1 MLIGGRI
8 DGSAC
13 GIRTVERGGVAR
25 CCSLGASRQGAGP
38 PSGDGAVAGGRRAE
52 CDGAVDCRTARRP
65 QRAGAGRGRSGARCD
80 CRLPHPRHPRP
91 GRTRVWGALQ
101 PWRHAPGVAR
111 DRLRLADAATAPP
124 QGRRRGPRRV
134 QKKLP
139 QMVEDIAR
147 EHPGQPIELWF
158 QDEMRVGQK
167 GTLTRVWAAKGERAT
182 APRDLRFGY
191 ASLFGAVCPV
201 RDTGAAI
208 VMPMVNTIAMNEHL
222 IEIGRCVSPGAH
234 AVLILDGAGWH
245 PREGLAVPA
254 NITLLFLPTYSP
266 ELNPV
271 EELWHELR
279 RRFLANRVIDTLE
292 DLIEA
297 CCNAWNAALHQPGFI
312 KSVTGFSWL
321 PALTT
326 L

>member
-1 MLIGGRI
+1 
-8 DGSAC
+8 
-13 GIRTVERGGVAR
+13 
-25 CCSLGASRQGAGP
+25 
-38 PSGDGAVAGGRRAE
+38 
-52 CDGAVDCRTARRP
+52 
-65 QRAGAGRGRSGARCD
+65 
-80 CRLPHPRHPRP
+80 
-91 GRTRVWGALQ
+91 
-101 PWRHAPGVAR
+101 
-111 DRLRLADAATAPP
+111 
-124 QGRRRGPRRV
+124 
-134 QKKLP
+134 
-139 QMVEDIAR
+139 MVEDIAR

-191 ASLFGAVCPV
+191 AYLFGAVCPV

-297 CCNAWNAALHQPGFI
+297 CCNAWNAALHKPGFI
-312 KSVTGFSWL
+312 KSVTGFSIPASLTPASLAAKPLSWTNRSGGCSSRCRSSMRL
-321 PALTT
+321 PFRCMTPLGCRLHRHQPGAAGGAYRRL
-326 L
+326 LQPSRHLRAVHQRGQGRS

>member
-8 DGSAC
+8 DGGAC

-25 CCSLGASRQGAGP
+25 CGSLGASRQGAGP

-52 CDGAVDCRTARRP
+52 CDGPTIRDVAQRAADLGGSLQRDGDCGSCRPPWRGRAGAVDCRTARRP

-182 APRDLRFGY
+182 APRD
-191 ASLFGAVCPV
+191 
-201 RDTGAAI
+201 
-208 VMPMVNTIAMNEHL
+208 
-222 IEIGRCVSPGAH
+222 
-234 AVLILDGAGWH
+234 
-245 PREGLAVPA
+245 GLAVPA
-254 NITLLFLPTYSP
+254 NITLLFLPSYSP

>member
-8 DGSAC
+8 DGGAC

-25 CCSLGASRQGAGP
+25 CGSLGASRQGAGP

-52 CDGAVDCRTARRP
+52 CDGPTIRDVA
-65 QRAGAGRGRSGARCD
+65 QRAADLGGSLQRDGDCGS

-191 ASLFGAVCPV
+191 AYLFGAVCPV

-222 IEIGRCVSPGAH
+222 IEIGRCVSPGA
-234 AVLILDGAGWH
+234 
-245 PREGLAVPA
+245 
-254 NITLLFLPTYSP
+254 
-266 ELNPV
+266 
-271 EELWHELR
+271 
-279 RRFLANRVIDTLE
+279 
-292 DLIEA
+292 
-297 CCNAWNAALHQPGFI
+297 
-312 KSVTGFSWL
+312 
-321 PALTT
+321 
-326 L
+326 